1 MPENPQHSHSSQ
13 IKTDEEL
20 RREARA
26 AGVPDAWA
34 DTFLRGNDEDEHRI
48 LEAYQSNNFWDE
60 DTGRVNRP
68 GGTQT
73 VENLYASPRDGGP
86 APAWRMPPSGFY
98 GAPLPQART
107 SLSPMSPRTPSTLE
121 QLMMFGL
128 LPRL

>member
-20 RREARA
+20 RREALA

-48 LEAYQSNNFWDE
+48 LEAYQSNNFRDE
-60 DTGRVNRP
+60 DTGRANRP

-86 APAWRMPPSGFY
+86 APAWRMPPSAQRAGFY
-98 GAPLPQART
+98 GAQQVNLM
-107 SLSPMSPRTPSTLE
+107 PMSPQTPSTLE
-121 QLMMFGL
+121 
-128 LPRL
+128 